1 MSAERPNHK
10 HDHTHKRGAPSDH
23 VLARFAAIVGT
34 ANAIRDA
41 HDQQAYLKEWRDLYR
56 ATTPMVL
63 RPASTD
69 EVAAILTLAHAED
82 IAIVPQAGNTGLVG
96 GQVPTANGNEIVL
109 SVARLNRVRDVDAAA
124 GTLTVEAGVTLADAQ
139 NEARNAGWLF
149 PLSLA
154 SEGSARIGGVLA
166 TNAGGTAVLAYG
178 NARQLTLGVEAVLA
192 DGRVYHGLRQLKK
205 DNTGYDLRD
214 LLIGSEG
221 TLAVITAATLKL
233 HPQPAEIA
241 TAVAGVANPDALL
254 ALYKLASA
262 RAGSSMTAF
271 EFWCAEIEQFA
282 RTLSPSLRAP
292 LDAPAP
298 WSVLIEVS
306 SGIENGQASATLVDV
321 LQSAMD
327 AGCVTTASVAATGQ
341 HATDFWRL
349 RESFSEAQKIA
360 GGSIKHDVSLPIGKL
375 PAFLGA
381 AHNVVQAISPGA
393 RPVPFGH
400 FGDGNVHYNVTQPID
415 ANKEAYLA
423 LWPEMSRA
431 VHDLVKQMGG
441 SFSAEHGIGQLKRD
455 ELARLRSPVELD
467 MMRAIKRA
475 LDPKGILNPGKIL

>member
-1 MSAERPNHK
+1 MTAERPNH
-10 HDHTHKRGAPSDH
+10 DDKRARSAPSED
-23 VLARFAAIVGT
+23 VLARFAAIVGP
-34 ANAIRDA
+34 AHAIRDA
-41 HDQQAYLKEWRDLYR
+41 SDQQAYLKEWRDLYR
-56 ATTPMVL
+56 ASTPMVL

-69 EVAAILTLAHAED
+69 EVVAILALAHTEN
-82 IAIVPQAGNTGLVG
+82 IGIVPQAGNTGLVG
-96 GQVPTANGNEIVL
+96 GQIPTASGAEIVL
-109 SVARLNRVRDVDAAA
+109 SVTRLNRVREVDAAA
-124 GTLTVEAGVTLADAQ
+124 GTLTVDAGVTLADVQ
-139 NEARNAGWLF
+139 NEARNAGWMF

-233 HPQPAEIA
+233 HPKPAETA
-241 TAVAGVANPDALL
+241 TAVAGVADPDALL

-262 RAGSSMTAF
+262 RAGAAMTAF

-282 RTLSPSLRAP
+282 RAATPSLRAP
-292 LDAPAP
+292 LDAPQP
-298 WSVLIEVS
+298 WSVMIEMS
-306 SGIENGQASATLVDV
+306 SGTENGQASATLVDV
-321 LQSAMD
+321 LEAAFSA
-327 AGCVTTASVAATGQ
+327 GIVSTASVAATGK
-341 HATDFWRL
+341 HAADFWRL
-349 RESFSEAQKIA
+349 RESFSESQKSA

-375 PAFLGA
+375 PAFLA
-381 AHNVVQAISPGA
+381 AANAVVQAISPGA

-400 FGDGNVHYNVTQPID
+400 FGDGNVHYNVSQPID
-415 ANKEAYLA
+415 ADKAAYLA

-431 VHDLVKQMGG
+431 VHDLVMDMGG

-455 ELARLRSPVELD
+455 ELARLRTPVELD
-467 MMRAIKRA
+467 MMRAIKTA